1 MGEKLNKSMTD
12 NVICSFAPLIRPD
25 SEILFLGSAPS
36 VLSRRNQFFYGNPTN
51 RFWKILSALYHE
63 DFVHADIATKTAL
76 LHKHHLALSDVYASC
91 QMKKNGS
98 SLDSNIINQVF
109 QDIPQL
115 IQGTH
120 ILHI

>member
-1 MGEKLNKSMTD
+1 MHND
-12 NVICSFAPLIRPD
+12 DVIYSFAPLIQPD

-63 DFVHADIATKTAL
+63 DFIHADIATKIIL
-76 LHKHHLALSDVYASC
+76 LRKHHIALSDVYASC
-91 QMKKNGS
+91 QMKKIGS

-109 QDIPQL
+109 QNIPL
-115 IQGTH
+115 LVCGTRIQH
-120 ILHI
+120 IYITSKKA